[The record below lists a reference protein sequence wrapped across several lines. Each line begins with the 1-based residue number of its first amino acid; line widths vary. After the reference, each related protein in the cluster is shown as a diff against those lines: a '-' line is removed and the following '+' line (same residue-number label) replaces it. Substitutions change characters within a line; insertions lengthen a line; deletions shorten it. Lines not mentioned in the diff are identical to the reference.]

1 MGKCPNCGRV
11 TARTQDWACQW
22 CGYPLLSGFYKK
34 IPKTC
39 RQLQEEEPH
48 EPESSAGEEPEASIL
63 PNHVPL
69 MPTHTAEPEPIPE
82 PEQVLESKAE
92 QVQEPEPEPE
102 PISEPTQVLEPEP
115 EPILE
120 PEQVLESKAERVQ
133 EPEPEPIPAAKET
146 TVEQL
151 ISAYEVDEAAAY
163 AEFVNKILK
172 LTGVVTKIAASD
184 TLDVHYIVLTSADKK
199 GPQSVRCLFS
209 KKYGAELTKLTKE
222 QTATVQ
228 GKYNGS
234 IIAMRMRDCALVR

>member
-34 IPKTC
+34 IPKTF
-39 RQLQEEEPH
+39 RQLKEEEPH

-69 MPTHTAEPEPIPE
+69 MPTHTAEPEPK
-82 PEQVLESKAE
+82 QA
-92 QVQEPEPEPE
+92 
-102 PISEPTQVLEPEP
+102 
-115 EPILE
+115 LE
-120 PEQVLESKAERVQ
+120 PEQMMEP

-151 ISAYEVDEAAAY
+151 ISAYEVDEAAAD
-163 AEFVNKILK
+163 AEFVNKFLK
-172 LTGVVTKIAASD
+172 LTGVVIKIEVND
-184 TLDVHYIVLTSADKK
+184 TLDVHYIVLTSAEKK
-199 GPQSVRCLFS
+199 GPQSVRCTFS
-209 KKYGAELTKLTKE
+209 KKYGAQLNKLAKK
-222 QTATVQ
+222 QTVTVQ

-234 IIAMRMRDCALVR
+234 IIAMRMRDCVLGR